1 MTNTAVAIAATMLA
15 IAPLVRAQEATPVAL
30 QAAAGEAQARPR
42 VTFGVGE
49 VLDYEIRYAFARGH
63 ARLEVVS
70 LDTVRGRPAWHTVS
84 TTRGGVLGFRVNDR
98 FDSWIDV
105 NTISTL
111 RYREDV
117 HSSTY
122 ERKRN
127 YEFYPEQRRYIEG
140 VDTVA
145 TVDRPVDQTSI
156 LYLIR
161 TLDLRVGLDTSF
173 NNYFMID
180 RNPIRIIVL
189 GRERVRVPA
198 GVFDAVIVRP
208 IIKSKGMF
216 GEGGEARVWISDDD
230 RRIVLQV
237 KAKVSGLPLG
247 SMNMYLTSFRPAAVP
262 GAQPGKP

>member
-1 MTNTAVAIAATMLA
+1 MINTAVAIAVSLLA
-15 IAPLVRAQEATPVAL
+15 IAPPARAQVATAVAR
-30 QAAAGEAQARPR
+30 QSPIVEAQTRPR

-49 VLDYEIRYAFARGH
+49 LLEYDIRYAIARGR
-63 ARLEVVS
+63 ARLEIVG

-127 YEFYPEQRRYIEG
+127 YEFYPDQRRYIEG
-140 VDTVA
+140 LDTVT

-156 LYLIR
+156 FYLIR

-173 NNYFMID
+173 NNYFMVD

-189 GRERVRVPA
+189 GRERISVPA
-198 GVFDAVIVRP
+198 GAFDAVIVRP
-208 IIKSKGMF
+208 IIKAKGMF
-216 GEGGEARVWISDDD
+216 GEGGDARVWISDDD

-247 SMNMYLTSFRPAAVP
+247 SMNMYLTTYRPASP
-262 GAQPGKP
+262 TGAPPSKP